1 MMNAVSVSFSLF
13 LSHSPYLTI
22 SCLFEADISILKDL
36 PVTWS
41 QRIYSDRGHWS
52 SLAER
57 LVQHSF
63 VHLKVQVTGRY
74 YRKIKVM
81 E

>member
-1 MMNAVSVSFSLF
+1 MMNAVSVSSFSLF

-22 SCLFEADISILKDL
+22 SCLFEVDIGIPEDL

-41 QRIYSDRGHWS
+41 QRIYSDRGHWF

-63 VHLKVQVTGRY
+63 VHIRVQVTGTY
-74 YRKIKVM
+74 IL
-81 E
+81 